1 MTTSGMS
8 VISESAVEM
17 WIPIAA
23 GVTILSTFS
32 SSAFRMIRMTI
43 PEKLRFEHG
52 NAVTDRVDEVLVL
65 AFLDYRR
72 VEERLPQLVH
82 VAGTR
87 AD

>member
-43 PEKLRFEHG
+43 SGEAP
-52 NAVTDRVDEVLVL
+52 V
-65 AFLDYRR
+65 
-72 VEERLPQLVH
+72 
-82 VAGTR
+82 
-87 AD
+87 